1 MDRVDQIVDGCH
13 AAFFR
18 DAGEMSVTGCC
29 FGAGMAEE
37 GLNVAKTQAL
47 LKQMG
52 GITDIMPTAGLCRLI
67 ELRAELCRLRCNLS
81 RHNQRFSKKAKSS
94 SSGL

>member
-29 FGAGMAEE
+29 FGAGMAEK
-37 GLNVAKTQAL
+37 GLNVTKAQAL

-52 GITDIMPTAGLCRLI
+52 GIAVAQCVYGDFFLMPHSVTRT
-67 ELRAELCRLRCNLS
+67 RRT
-81 RHNQRFSKKAKSS
+81 F
-94 SSGL
+94 